1 MEGGGAGGGDG
12 EDEQPVRP
20 TRCVEVE
27 PSQSRTLIDQDF
39 DKNPSIVVVV
49 VVVINMIT
57 IIMIIL
63 MTTSHYHHDGGGHQY
78 DQYLDRR
85 NSDAQ
90 LRKGCEPTGFGSP
103 QIKHHGCQPVQN
115 ILNILNASDML
126 LQYFKYWNYES
137 TGLRSA

>member
-1 MEGGGAGGGDG
+1 MVKMSNLSG
-12 EDEQPVRP
+12 RP
-20 TRCVEVE
+20 DVLRLNQARAE
-27 PSQSRTLIDQDF
+27 PWIDQDF
-39 DKNPSIVVVV
+39 DKNPTIVVMV

-85 NSDAQ
+85 NSDTQ

-126 LQYFKYWNYES
+126 LKYFKYWNYES
-137 TGLRSA
+137 AGLRNA